1 LYRIAA
7 KCPIVVLATEN
18 GRAPLATTSYLYHA
32 MGLEGYR
39 HLRTEYR
46 DGRIVFHIERTPRKR
61 VCAECGAR
69 ASQVRL
75 DGRFE
80 RTFLGLPVGFK
91 PQEIVLHGHLQIC
104 TQCEARVR
112 EPIPFADGKS
122 RCLRALG
129 RYIVGMC
136 KVMTIK
142 HVANLLG
149 LSWDVVKDLFKAN
162 LEKRHQRR
170 RLGKVRYLAVDEFST
185 HKGHKYMT
193 TVMDLETG
201 EILHA
206 QEGKDASALIPF
218 LQRLKRAKVPL
229 KAVAMDMSK
238 SYANAV
244 LEVFGGSVDIVHD
257 TFHVVAL
264 ASKAIDETRKDLIRE
279 LHGEDRKVVKGT
291 KFLLLQGME
300 NLKEKSMDRLMNLMV
315 VNEPLY
321 QVYLLKEDLR
331 MFWSLPNEQV
341 GKEFL
346 DQWTTEARATGNK
359 HFAKLA
365 DTLDA
370 HRPGL
375 LAYFRHRISTGPME
389 GTNNKIKVLKRQAYG
404 FRDMEF
410 FKLRLYFLHE
420 RSIMMPG

>member
-1 LYRIAA
+1 
-7 KCPIVVLATEN
+7 
-18 GRAPLATTSYLYHA
+18 LATTSFLYHA

-46 DGRIVFHIERTPRKR
+46 GGRIVFHIERSPGKR
-61 VCAECGAR
+61 ICAECEAPGHHLK
-69 ASQVRL
+69 L

-91 PQEIVLHGHLQIC
+91 PQEVVLHGHLQVC
-104 TQCEARVR
+104 SRCAARVR

-122 RCLRALG
+122 RCLRTLG

-136 KVMTIK
+136 GITTIK
-142 HVANLLG
+142 HVAQLLG
-149 LSWDVVKDLFKAN
+149 VSWDLVKDLFKAD
-162 LEKRHQRR
+162 LERRHQRR
-170 RLGKVRYLAVDEFST
+170 PLRKVRYLAVDEFAT

-193 TVMDLETG
+193 TAMDLETG
-201 EILHA
+201 EILFAH
-206 QEGKDASALIPF
+206 EGKDAAALIPF

-229 KAVAMDMSK
+229 KAVAMDMSEA
-238 SYANAV
+238 YAKAV
-244 LEVFGGSVDIVHD
+244 REVYGDTVDIVHD

-264 ASKAIDETRKDLIRE
+264 ASKAIDDTRKDLVRD
-279 LHGEDRKVVKGT
+279 LQGEDRQVIKGT
-291 KFLLLQGME
+291 KFLLLRGKE
-300 NLKEKSMDRLMNLMV
+300 NLNDDGLTRLTKLMA

-321 QVYLLKEDLR
+321 KVYLLKEDLR
-331 MFWSLPNEQV
+331 TFWKLPDEAA
-341 GKEFL
+341 GKAFL
-346 DQWTTEARATGNK
+346 DRWTSEARATGNK

-370 HRPGL
+370 HRSGL
-375 LAYFRHRISTGPME
+375 LAYFRYWISTAKLE

-404 FRDMEF
+404 FRDMAF